1 MGTEGAAR
9 QLRYAFLTDCAAEHG
24 YDWIATAHTADDNA
38 ETLLLNLARGCGL
51 RGLTGIPPQ
60 RGKLLRPMLDTTRAE
75 AEAYLA
81 AHGIA
86 HVEDSTNAS
95 DAYARNRV
103 RHHAV
108 PALESV
114 NAAFVQHAADTAALL
129 REDERFL
136 GGLAAEFLAGQT
148 PAEGILT
155 AELLAL
161 PRPVRVRVLQQA
173 AGRELSRRH
182 LLALEQLCG
191 GEGLG
196 YADIPGLRVTRE
208 QGRLFFGAQRRPP
221 LGTYALIP
229 GQATEIPELG
239 VRFTVGM
246 PEPFREIH
254 SAFTTFVFKSA
265 IIHDK
270 LSVTPRRPGDRI
282 RLAGARLHQ
291 ARERPACRAG
301 LTQDARERVPIIRAA
316 DARRPSPASASP
328 SNGRRCRI
336 KPWSAS
342 GWNRSKHMGENTMSD
357 MRDDIASVLLSAEDI
372 QKRTAELGARISKDF
387 DGREPLFVGVLKGC
401 FVFMADLMR
410 SVTIP
415 CSVDFMAVS
424 SYGNQTTTTGAV
436 KINKDLNQDIEG
448 RDIILVE
455 DILDSGVTL
464 HYLADYLSVRR
475 PASITIATL
484 LDKPARRKAPIH
496 ATYAGFEVPDAFVV
510 GYGLDYAEKYRNLP
524 FIGVLKPEV
533 YSH

>member
-1 MGTEGAAR
+1 MTIDAIMPGVRVLCAVSGGVDSMYLLHRMTALGAQRGFTVGCAHFNHGLRGAESDRDEAFVRTQCAHLGVPFYAGRGDVASVRGMGTEGAAR
-9 QLRYAFLTDCAAEHG
+9 QLRYAFLTDCAAAHG

-148 PAEGILT
+148 PAEGIPT

-196 YADIPGLRVTRE
+196 YADMPGLRVTRE
-208 QGRLFFGAQRRPP
+208 QGRLFFGSQRR
-221 LGTYALIP
+221 
-229 GQATEIPELG
+229 
-239 VRFTVGM
+239 
-246 PEPFREIH
+246 
-254 SAFTTFVFKSA
+254 
-265 IIHDK
+265 
-270 LSVTPRRPGDRI
+270 
-282 RLAGARLHQ
+282 
-291 ARERPACRAG
+291 
-301 LTQDARERVPIIRAA
+301 
-316 DARRPSPASASP
+316 
-328 SNGRRCRI
+328 
-336 KPWSAS
+336 
-342 GWNRSKHMGENTMSD
+342 
-357 MRDDIASVLLSAEDI
+357 
-372 QKRTAELGARISKDF
+372 
-387 DGREPLFVGVLKGC
+387 
-401 FVFMADLMR
+401 
-410 SVTIP
+410 
-415 CSVDFMAVS
+415 
-424 SYGNQTTTTGAV
+424 
-436 KINKDLNQDIEG
+436 
-448 RDIILVE
+448 
-455 DILDSGVTL
+455 
-464 HYLADYLSVRR
+464 
-475 PASITIATL
+475 
-484 LDKPARRKAPIH
+484 
-496 ATYAGFEVPDAFVV
+496 
-510 GYGLDYAEKYRNLP
+510 
-524 FIGVLKPEV
+524 
-533 YSH
+533 

>member
-1 MGTEGAAR
+1 MTIDAIAPGARVLCAVSGGVDSMYLLHRMTELAAQRGFTVGCAHFNHGLRGTESDRDEAFVRTQCAHLGVPFYAGRGDVASVRGMGTEGAAR
-9 QLRYAFLTDCAAEHG
+9 QLRYAFLTDCAAAHG

-148 PAEGILT
+148 PAEGIPT

-196 YADIPGLRVTRE
+196 QT
-208 QGRLFFGAQRRPP
+208 
-221 LGTYALIP
+221 
-229 GQATEIPELG
+229 TEIPELG
-239 VRFTVGM
+239 MRFTVGM

-282 RLAGARLHQ
+282 RLAGRGCTKRVSDLLA
-291 ARERPACRAG
+291 ERG

-316 DARRPSPASASP
+316 DVPAA
-328 SNGRRCRI
+328 I
-336 KPWSAS
+336 
-342 GWNRSKHMGENTMSD
+342 
-357 MRDDIASVLLSAEDI
+357 
-372 QKRTAELGARISKDF
+372 
-387 DGREPLFVGVLKGC
+387 
-401 FVFMADLMR
+401 
-410 SVTIP
+410 
-415 CSVDFMAVS
+415 
-424 SYGNQTTTTGAV
+424 
-436 KINKDLNQDIEG
+436 
-448 RDIILVE
+448 
-455 DILDSGVTL
+455 
-464 HYLADYLSVRR
+464 
-475 PASITIATL
+475 
-484 LDKPARRKAPIH
+484 
-496 ATYAGFEVPDAFVV
+496 AGFGVAEQWAAVPDQTMVCV
-510 GYGLDYAEKYRNLP
+510 RMEQIQTYGGEYYERYER
-524 FIGVLKPEV
+524 
-533 YSH
+533 